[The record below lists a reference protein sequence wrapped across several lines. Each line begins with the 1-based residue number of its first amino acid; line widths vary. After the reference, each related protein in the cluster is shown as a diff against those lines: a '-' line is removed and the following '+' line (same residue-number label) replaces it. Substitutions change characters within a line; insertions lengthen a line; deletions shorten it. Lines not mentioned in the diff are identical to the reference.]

1 MKPVI
6 NLADLTLHTS
16 EDDGTRYGG
25 GGYGIISDNI
35 GAKKLGYN
43 LSIVPPGRRSVPFHS
58 HHNQEEM
65 FFILEGSGILRFGD
79 TEYPIGPDDVIACP
93 PGGPEVAHQ
102 IINTG
107 SVPMR
112 YLAVSTK
119 EEVEVVEYPDSGKVG
134 AFVGDYGRMTL
145 RKLFR
150 AEQAVPYMDGEE
162 TEPDE

>member
-6 NLADLTLHTS
+6 NLADLTLEMS

-25 GGYGIISDNI
+25 GGFGVISDRI

-43 LSIVPPGRRSVPFHS
+43 LSIVPPGRRGCPFHS

-65 FFILEGSGILRFGD
+65 FFILSGTGVLRFG
-79 TEYPIGPDDVIACP
+79 EQEHPIGPDDVIACP

-107 SVPMR
+107 TTDLR
-112 YLAVSTK
+112 YLAISTK
-119 EEVEVVEYPDSGKVG
+119 EQVEVVEYPDSGKIG

-150 AEQAVPYMDGEE
+150 EQDAVAYMDGEE
-162 TEPDE
+162 SALET